1 MSLVK
6 VQRNVYKVQR
16 KLHFGSI
23 SGHNKHTAHAYNDP
37 ASSGRGLQYRAPGS
51 RSEISKRGGGWV
63 GGGRWYLAGN
73 GYQNCACH
81 YNFKAGFPGS
91 SQHRRLVVAQ
101 PGGWRS
107 EKVGRGGGGGRE
119 GVVGWYPLG
128 IVLRVCYRGGFGVG
142 GKRGLPG
149 AREGPGGKGW
159 VIYFPPARHNL
170 SRGFSRKHAE
180 SAAIEKK
187 RKRDREREGWKR
199 RVPRREEKAEN
210 TEGEFCEPRG

>member
-1 MSLVK
+1 M
-6 VQRNVYKVQR
+6 
-16 KLHFGSI
+16 GS
-23 SGHNKHTAHAYNDP
+23 
-37 ASSGRGLQYRAPGS
+37 
-51 RSEISKRGGGWV
+51 
-63 GGGRWYLAGN
+63 GRWYLAGN

-107 EKVGRGGGGGRE
+107 EKRRLDGEVGGRE
-119 GVVGWYPLG
+119 GGEKGSSVGAHWG
-128 IVLRVCYRGGFGVG
+128 SCYGCVIGVGFGVG

-180 SAAIEKK
+180 SDAIEKK
-187 RKRDREREGWKR
+187 RKRDGEREG
-199 RVPRREEKAEN
+199 
-210 TEGEFCEPRG
+210 